1 MKVCFSNPVVRHSKA
16 NPFNFAMKKAN
27 SISLLAVA
35 ALNFCFLLPEAH
47 AAVRTWSGA
56 GADAN
61 WSTAGNWGGTAP
73 VNADV
78 LLFSGVTQQNNNND
92 IA

>member
-1 MKVCFSNPVVRHSKA
+1 MLRPSLSVGFSAFVAV
-16 NPFNFAMKKAN
+16 
-27 SISLLAVA
+27 LLAGSQV
-35 ALNFCFLLPEAH
+35 P